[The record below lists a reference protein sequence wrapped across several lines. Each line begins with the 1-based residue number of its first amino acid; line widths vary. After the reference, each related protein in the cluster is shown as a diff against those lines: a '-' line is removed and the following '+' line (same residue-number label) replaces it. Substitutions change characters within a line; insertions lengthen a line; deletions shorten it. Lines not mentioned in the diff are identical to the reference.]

1 MTKKIPFIARD
12 SPGERGIVI
21 GNEAIARGCFE
32 AGVIIGAGYPG
43 TPSTEMLETF
53 ALISVMNPVTRNI
66 KVEWSIN
73 EKVGFEVA
81 LGGSMSGARAIAGM
95 KHVGVNVAA
104 DAFMTAAYAGA
115 RGGLVLLSADDPS
128 CYSSQNEQDNRFYG
142 IHALVPVFE
151 PSNPQEAKDLI
162 KYAFEFSEKFESLVL
177 FRTTTRLNHARGDIT
192 LGEIKVLDRKY
203 GFDHNRSRWTFL
215 PTNARV
221 YRVKLL
227 ERFKKIKEFADEF
240 PFNKLSLK
248 KGAKIGII
256 SSGIPY
262 AHTIDALTTLNLT
275 EKISI
280 LKLGMV
286 YPLPE
291 KLIVKLM
298 ENVEKILIIE
308 ELEPILE
315 TLVKKIAFENNIK
328 IEIHG
333 KDIFPQNKEFPAE
346 LVINKIAEFCGVES
360 PFKPPKIDDLIQAP
374 PRPPV
379 LCPGCSHRTTYY
391 ALKLVEAEMN
401 TKFINSSDIGCYT
414 LGFYPPVNM
423 VDTCICMGG
432 SIGMA
437 NGITKLDDR
446 PVLAILGDSTFYHS
460 GIPSLVNAVFNQND
474 ITVVIMDN
482 LSTSMTGFQDH
493 PGTGVKIT
501 KEPGTKVSMEKLV
514 EGCGVPKE
522 NIYVVDSNDLPALV
536 DAFRD
541 AIPKKGVKVVI
552 PRHKCALLES
562 NEKRR
567 KKIKVEPYYVDIN
580 TCKRCYLCLNNFGCP
595 AITLDGEKVVVDQ
608 LLCVGCGVCEYICPT
623 HSFHKKGEIQ
633 RKKDSN

>member
-1 MTKKIPFIARD
+1 MGIPFIAQD
-12 SPGERGIVI
+12 APGKKGIVI

-32 AGVIIGAGYPG
+32 AGVVIGAGYPG
-43 TPSTEMLETF
+43 TPSTEALETL
-53 ALISVMNPVTRNI
+53 ALISKLNPVTKNI

-81 LGGSMSGARAIAGM
+81 LGGSMSGARSFAAM

-142 IHALVPVFE
+142 LHALVPVFE
-151 PSNPQEAKDLI
+151 SSNPQEAKDLI
-162 KYAFEFSEKFESLVL
+162 KYAFEFSEKFESVVI

-192 LGEIKVLDRKY
+192 LGKIKVLDRQY
-203 GFDHNRSRWTFL
+203 SFDHNRARWTFL
-215 PTNARV
+215 PSNARV

-227 ERFKKIKEFADEF
+227 ERLKKIKEFADEF
-240 PFNKLSLK
+240 PFNKLELNDN
-248 KGAKIGII
+248 AEVGII

-262 AHTIDALTTLNLT
+262 AHTMDALTALKLRGKVN
-275 EKISI
+275 I

-291 KLIVKLM
+291 KTILKLM
-298 ENVEKILIIE
+298 GHSKKILIVE

-315 TLVKKIAFENNIK
+315 TMVKKIAFEHNMD

-333 KDIFPQNKEFPAE
+333 KDIFPQNNEFPAE
-346 LVINKIAEFCGVES
+346 LVLNKIAEFMGVES
-360 PFKPPKIDDLIQAP
+360 PYKVIDKDILQAP

-391 ALKLVEAEMN
+391 ALKIVEDEMN
-401 TKFINSSDIGCYT
+401 THFVHSSDIGCYT
-414 LGFYPPVNM
+414 LGFYPPVNG

-446 PVLAILGDSTFYHS
+446 PVLAILGDSTFFHS
-460 GIPSLVNAVFNQND
+460 GIPGLINAVFNQND

-501 KEPGTKVSMEKLV
+501 KEPGTKIVIEKLV

-522 NIYVVDSNDLPALV
+522 NIFVTDSNDLPALIET
-536 DAFRD
+536 FRT
-541 AIPKKGVKVVI
+541 ALHKPGVKVVI
-552 PRHKCALLES
+552 PRHKCALLEY

-567 KKIKVEPYYVDIN
+567 KKIKIDTYYVDQR
-580 TCKRCYLCLNNFGCP
+580 TCKECYLCLNNFGCP
-595 AITLDGEKVVVDQ
+595 AITLDNEKVVIDQ
-608 LLCVGCGVCEYICPT
+608 NLCVGCGVCEYICPT
-623 HSFHKKGEIQ
+623 NSIHKKGDIVDLE
-633 RKKDSN
+633 KKN